1 MPGSRGSEVG
11 GSNAR
16 IPRGE
21 VGGSDAWIP
30 RGRGRG
36 FRCLDPEGERE
47 GFRCPDGERENSSFY
62 SHEIVS
68 LAGLR
73 TSSDY
78 KILKYSQFKKTYNIP
93 IL

>member
-1 MPGSRGSEVG
+1 MPRSRGGGGSDALIPRERVQMPGSR
-11 GSNAR
+11 
-16 IPRGE
+16 
-21 VGGSDAWIP
+21 
-30 RGRGRG
+30 
-36 FRCLDPEGERE
+36 GERE

-78 KILKYSQFKKTYNIP
+78 KILKYSQFKKPYNIP